1 MTEKTPST
9 ISEWKGYTLEELMY
23 RRDITGIRID
33 VEKERISNEY
43 SRFSRGNMML
53 SKSLFMHMVSVMGY
67 ADFIVLGFKLWRRF
81 APLFKK
87 KK

>member
-53 SKSLFMHMVSVMGY
+53 SKSLFMRMVSVMGY